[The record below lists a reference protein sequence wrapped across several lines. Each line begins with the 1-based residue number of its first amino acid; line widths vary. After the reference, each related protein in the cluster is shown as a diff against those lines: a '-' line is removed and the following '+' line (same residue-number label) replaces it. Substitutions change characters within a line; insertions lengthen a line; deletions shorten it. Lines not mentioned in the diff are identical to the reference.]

1 MHLWNIYKHRS
12 WCYEKKMVLMYRYF
26 NCVFTVLMYKLPDS
40 FSSAFVYVDNFV
52 LWINWKSQSRPTFR
66 TVIVWYVWNV
76 AHFDSNGCI
85 VISFNFTLFYKCK
98 SLILFF
104 LHISLN
110 KLPYTL
116 IFNFVVA
123 WNDSL
128 IQQTTCTSISNAVVF
143 SRTLPHVC
151 MIFVYIYA
159 DIQLH
164 VHVSHI
170 SLFISSPTG

>member
-1 MHLWNIYKHRS
+1 MLYTALIRNRRYQGYAKILFCNTLQIHSAVINYRSRYKQFTVIKLCTCTYTMHLWNIYKHRS

-52 LWINWKSQSRPTFR
+52 LWINWKSQSRPTLR

-104 LHISLN
+104 TFFFKQIAIYLN
-110 KLPYTL
+110 
-116 IFNFVVA
+116 I
-123 WNDSL
+123 
-128 IQQTTCTSISNAVVF
+128 
-143 SRTLPHVC
+143 
-151 MIFVYIYA
+151 
-159 DIQLH
+159 
-164 VHVSHI
+164 
-170 SLFISSPTG
+170 